1 MATYNPGI
9 TGAFSGK
16 IGGVVASN
24 WRKVSYFRSQG
35 KASKKPATI
44 EQLSQRTRL
53 ALCTTYLSPIK
64 DVIRLGYSDKNLGKL
79 SGYNAAARMFMA
91 TAITGIYPDF
101 MIDFSAFKISKGPL
115 TQVFALN
122 MVATAD
128 NMTLSWKSIL
138 NKYTSFVNDKVMVVV
153 YNETKSMYF
162 IFDSATRGEETF
174 VMETGADFSGD
185 TLHVWCFTIKF
196 DETAT
201 SPSQYAG
208 SVTLA

>member
-16 IGGVVASN
+16 IGGVVASS

-35 KASKKPATI
+35 KTSKKPATI

-122 MVATAD
+122 MTATAD

-162 IFDSATRGEETF
+162 IFDSAIRGDESF
-174 VMETGADFSGD
+174 SMETGADFSGD
-185 TLHVWCFTIKF
+185 TLHAWCFTLKF
-196 DETAT
+196 DETVT
-201 SPSQYAG
+201 SHSQYAG